1 MAGLTFDQ
9 ALDRLLNAFTGT
21 AVSAAPAWVGVPIA
35 RPRKNLSGE
44 ERKALQKL
52 RGENSRD
59 LKKWWYVEM
68 LNTPSPLTET
78 MTLFWHNDF
87 TSSLKKVKTP
97 NLLYEQSALLR
108 RHALGNFADLLRAVA
123 IDPAM
128 MVYLDTANSKAGASN
143 ENFAREL
150 MELFTLGE
158 GQGYTEDDIR
168 EAARAFTGWRITPD
182 RSFKFA
188 PGIHDYGSKSFFGR
202 TGRFDGNDIINI
214 LLEQPR
220 VAVHITEKLWRVF
233 VSEQPDSQE
242 IDRLATIFRDGGYEI
257 RPLMRAMLT
266 SPKFLADANHGTLVK
281 SPTDLMVGTMRL
293 LGFTPPE
300 PIGLVAQGRN
310 LGQDLFDPPNVKGW
324 PGGIEWINTAALPAR
339 YEWLRAI
346 SSAIDQVTAAG
357 NRAVQLNRASR
368 TIFGEGLNGNATE
381 AFLSMP
387 PALMAELVL
396 PIRRAAPPG
405 ATGAKSAAGDLIL
418 DPVFQLK

>member
-1 MAGLTFDQ
+1 M
-9 ALDRLLNAFTGT
+9 
-21 AVSAAPAWVGVPIA
+21 
-35 RPRKNLSGE
+35 
-44 ERKALQKL
+44 
-52 RGENSRD
+52 
-59 LKKWWYVEM
+59 
-68 LNTPSPLTET
+68 
-78 MTLFWHNDF
+78 
-87 TSSLKKVKTP
+87 KTP
-97 NLLYEQSALLR
+97 NLLYEQNALLR

-188 PGIHDYGSKSFFGR
+188 PAIHDYGSKSFFGR
-202 TGRFDGNDIINI
+202 AGRFDGNDIINI

-242 IDRLATIFRDGGYEI
+242 IDRLATIFRDVGYEI

-368 TIFGEGLNGNATE
+368 RIFGEGLNGNATE

>member
-1 MAGLTFDQ
+1 M
-9 ALDRLLNAFTGT
+9 
-21 AVSAAPAWVGVPIA
+21 
-35 RPRKNLSGE
+35 
-44 ERKALQKL
+44 
-52 RGENSRD
+52 
-59 LKKWWYVEM
+59 
-68 LNTPSPLTET
+68 
-78 MTLFWHNDF
+78 
-87 TSSLKKVKTP
+87 
-97 NLLYEQSALLR
+97 
-108 RHALGNFADLLRAVA
+108 
-123 IDPAM
+123 
-128 MVYLDTANSKAGASN
+128 
-143 ENFAREL
+143 
-150 MELFTLGE
+150 
-158 GQGYTEDDIR
+158 
-168 EAARAFTGWRITPD
+168 
-182 RSFKFA
+182 
-188 PGIHDYGSKSFFGR
+188 
-202 TGRFDGNDIINI
+202 
-214 LLEQPR
+214 
-220 VAVHITEKLWRVF
+220 AVHITEKLWRVF

-281 SPTDLMVGTMRL
+281 SPTDLMVSTMRL

-357 NRAVQLNRASR
+357 IRAVQLNRASR
-368 TIFGEGLNGNATE
+368 RIFGEGLNGNATE

-387 PALMAELVL
+387 PTLMAELVL